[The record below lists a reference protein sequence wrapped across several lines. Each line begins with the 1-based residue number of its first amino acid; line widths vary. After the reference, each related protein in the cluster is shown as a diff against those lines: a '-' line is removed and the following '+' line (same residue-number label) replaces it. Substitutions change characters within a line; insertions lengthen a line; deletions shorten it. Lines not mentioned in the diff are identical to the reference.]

1 MNSHQEEINR
11 LNNKLAALS
20 IKQEQFLLEIRNLRQ
35 EIEKLSAAP
44 SVVTEAATT
53 DKQEVTPTAIP
64 TQKVQKTAPVRPWPT
79 AKETAGSTPK
89 LKFPEFRSDMEKF
102 IGENLIN
109 KIGIIITIFGVAIG
123 VKYSIENNLISPLTR
138 VILGYLAGIA
148 LLGFGIKLKKNF
160 ENYSAVLISGAMT
173 IMYFITYA
181 AFDFY
186 GLIPQV
192 LTFALMV
199 IFTIFTVIASLNY
212 NKQVI
217 AHIGLTGAYAIPF
230 LLSDGSGN
238 TLVLFSYMTI
248 INTGILIIA
257 FKKYWKPL
265 YYSAFSLT
273 WIIYLAWYASGYKT
287 EEDFATALVF
297 ATLFFSIFYLTFIAY
312 KSIPKKKFE
321 AGDIILLLANSF
333 IFYGV
338 GYSILSDH
346 PNGKYL
352 LGLFTLCNAAIHFA
366 AGMVIYKK
374 QLADKNLL
382 YLITGLVLV
391 FITLAIPVQLDGTW
405 VSTLWAAEAALLFWI
420 GRSKNEAFFERLSF
434 ILMIIALFSIIQD
447 WALLYGNYSSF
458 NPEARIIPVF
468 NTNFLSSVLC
478 IGAFTLINY
487 MNSRYPETQAWKE
500 ESRTAKLVKFT
511 IPAMLVLLIYYAF
524 RMEISNYWL
533 QLYTDSEI
541 AIDND
546 SQTHMRHY
554 WNEDLLKFKKIAIIN
569 YSLLFTALLT
579 WVNMKKIRSGK
590 LGFIVTLL
598 TGFALVVFLTQGLLV
613 LSELRESYLD
623 QTLTDYYNRGAF
635 NIIVRYISLLIAG
648 LTVLTTF
655 FQLRQEYTNN
665 RYRKPFDL
673 VFHIT
678 MIWILSSELIHW
690 MDMADSSQSYKL
702 GISILWGVY
711 SLHLIARG
719 IWKKKK
725 HLRLMAIVLF
735 GITLVKLF
743 LYDIAHL
750 NTISKTIVF
759 VSLGVLLLIISFLY
773 NKYKLVISDE

>member
-64 TQKVQKTAPVRPWPT
+64 AQKVQKTAPVRPWPT

-598 TGFALVVFLTQGLLV
+598 TGFALIVFLTQGLLV